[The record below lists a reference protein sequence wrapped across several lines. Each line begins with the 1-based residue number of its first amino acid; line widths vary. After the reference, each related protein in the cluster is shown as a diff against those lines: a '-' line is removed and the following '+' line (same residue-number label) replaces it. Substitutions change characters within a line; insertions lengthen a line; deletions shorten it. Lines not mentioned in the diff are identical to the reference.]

1 MKVLQLIFCASLL
14 LLFDTDVQAQGQHR
28 VMMNVNYS
36 VNVPTGN
43 FREYLGKTS
52 FRGLNANITY
62 RINEKIAVGG
72 EIGFQ
77 DFYEKTDRA
86 MYKDAEGSDISAV
99 VTQSIQTIP
108 LLATVHYSLSAGQA
122 IQPYVGLGV
131 GGNLIMH
138 SRYLGQFA
146 TDNNKLSLAARPV
159 AGIFIPVRT
168 GSESGLNVSGA
179 FNFMPYNEDG
189 VKNVNSWGV
198 NIGAMFP
205 LR

>member
-1 MKVLQLIFCASLL
+1 MKVSQISLCASLFL
-14 LLFDTDVQAQGQHR
+14 LLNIGAQAQGHR

-43 FREYLGKTS
+43 FSDYIGKTS
-52 FRGLNANITY
+52 FRGWNASITY
-62 RINEKIAVGG
+62 RINEKIAIGATT
-72 EIGFQ
+72 GFQ
-77 DFYEKTDRA
+77 DFYEKTARA

-99 VTQSIQTIP
+99 VTNSIQTIP
-108 LLATVHYSLSAGQA
+108 LLATVHYSLSAGQS

-146 TDNNKLSLAARPV
+146 TDNNKLGLAARPI
-159 AGIFIPVRT
+159 AGVFIPVKKD
-168 GSESGLNVSGA
+168 SESGVNISGA
-179 FNFMPYNEDG
+179 FNFMPYKEDG
-189 VKNVNSWGV
+189 LKNVNSWGI
-198 NIGAMFP
+198 NIGAKFP